1 MRFGLISAL
10 PLATALFAVPVFATS
25 YTATFYG
32 TETSP
37 NNSSFTATLAG
48 TIDFSSNVSPVYNP
62 IHASDLSAF
71 SLVTT
76 FDPGHG
82 PGAAEWDF
90 GLGDLS
96 SFTFETATSGI
107 PPLLTLMTDSINS
120 VKNYIYPGQ
129 IAIAGVGANQ
139 VSLMIDGGSSPFAT
153 ATVGTIS
160 ATPEPSSCLLIG
172 ISSLLLAGYWRL
184 RRWGHRIK

>member
-1 MRFGLISAL
+1 MKFRLASAL
-10 PLATALFAVPVFATS
+10 ALMAALSAVPAFATS
-25 YTATFYG
+25 YTASFYG

-37 NNSSFTATLAG
+37 NNSSFMATLAG
-48 TIDFSSNVSPVYNP
+48 TIDFSSDASPLYNP
-62 IHASDLSAF
+62 VHASDLSAF
-71 SLVTT
+71 SLVAT

-96 SFTFETATSGI
+96 SFTFETATPGLA
-107 PPLLTLMTDSINS
+107 PLFTLTTDSINS

-129 IAIAGVGANQ
+129 IAIAGVAADQ
-139 VSLMIDGGSSPFAT
+139 VSLMIDGGTSPYAT

-160 ATPEPSSCLLIG
+160 AAPEPSTWLLMG
-172 ISSLLLAGYWRL
+172 ISSLLLACRWWL
-184 RRWGHRIK
+184 RQRRPSKG